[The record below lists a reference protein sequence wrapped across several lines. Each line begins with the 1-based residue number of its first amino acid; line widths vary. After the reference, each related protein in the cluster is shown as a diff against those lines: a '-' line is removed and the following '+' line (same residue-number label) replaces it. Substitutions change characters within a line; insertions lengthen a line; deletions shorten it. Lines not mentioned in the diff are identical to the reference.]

1 MEKFMMDHQ
10 INTLFHFTQ
19 ASNLPSI
26 FKHGLLPKE
35 TLLSQ
40 CIDTE
45 YNDDYRHDKC
55 PNAICMSIEYPNYKM
70 FYSLRCKNTNIDWVV
85 IKIDA
90 SVLLNFSC
98 AFCISNAGSRES
110 YSIEIEKR
118 KGVEALEKL
127 YQEYPGQIIRH
138 DMNINN
144 SYPTNPQAEVLV
156 FGCVPLEYI
165 SEVCFDS
172 DTTYMKYESCI
183 PDNIQVTNSHQ
194 WFEPRCDWRDWQK

>member
-70 FYSLRCKNTNIDWVV
+70 FFSLRCKNTNIDWVV

-90 SVLLNFSC
+90 SVLFNFLGGSKGLT
-98 AFCISNAGSRES
+98 ILRLSSNSLFKKFKFLTA
-110 YSIEIEKR
+110 
-118 KGVEALEKL
+118 
-127 YQEYPGQIIRH
+127 
-138 DMNINN
+138 N
-144 SYPTNPQAEVLV
+144 SLSKAKP
-156 FGCVPLEYI
+156 
-165 SEVCFDS
+165 
-172 DTTYMKYESCI
+172 
-183 PDNIQVTNSHQ
+183 
-194 WFEPRCDWRDWQK
+194 